1 MKQLLLLEHYTGT
14 WAYNVQRSPK
24 SVEYKPRPFW
34 HPFPRCFALYSNE
47 YWNVFIF
54 SYNYCLYHTS
64 FRRMQIFWMSMPKKN
79 IICNHELL
87 NRCIV
92 QDCSNFKF
100 ELNVMKVVFFSQ
112 IILNSSNN
120 LFRLPTWTCKIR
132 QRLKARACV
141 CEYFVSLTKNTARF
155 LYRQKKS
162 SCSLMNS
169 SIISNVFC
177 SSRVSSVVVSCTARH
192 HFNVHKVVILIAI
205 TTITIFVHGLLIPSK

>member
-1 MKQLLLLEHYTGT
+1 MQPWIIESLNYLYINRLIL
-14 WAYNVQRSPK
+14 
-24 SVEYKPRPFW
+24 YKTAPILK
-34 HPFPRCFALYSNE
+34 CIE
-47 YWNVFIF
+47 CIEGCIF
-54 SYNYCLYHTS
+54 
-64 FRRMQIFWMSMPKKN
+64 F
-79 IICNHELL
+79 
-87 NRCIV
+87 
-92 QDCSNFKF
+92 
-100 ELNVMKVVFFSQ
+100 Q

-192 HFNVHKVVILIAI
+192 HFNVHTVVILIAI
-205 TTITIFVHGLLIPSK
+205 TTITIFVHGLLTPSK